1 MKTKIILLILTCWVG
16 VVWGQEK
23 EDKILI
29 VNLTKDDKIPTLLKK
44 NTFIGFKIENVN
56 VFKVTGKADIKTEES
71 NYSLPKWYAE
81 ALKKY
86 EEELKNPFNETVRS
100 SGSSTEPTAKEKLR
114 NSLHDKSTLIQ
125 SDLFDFYTTYINIK
139 NLTELD
145 NRLNFIIADSIFINK
160 EKTQT
165 DSKQIYLSI
174 YKHEDADYKDYQMI
188 ETNILALNKEYW
200 ELTSHYSEYES
211 IAKQLSEGNIYAS
224 EITNVKLIFDEIQ
237 KNKITLI
244 QKAKNGID
252 WYRKI
257 INSPFEI
264 KIEPIQLS
272 EDINTITPQLK
283 NAKGEVV
290 YSYNPIKIET
300 FGGWKI
306 NFSAGYFLSFIG
318 NDNYTSYTNS
328 LGSKEVAKGNT
339 DKITNALGG
348 LLHVYSNQPS
358 KLVKLGISFGVSL
371 ADNSSVGFYAG
382 PSLFFLEKNRLVTTF
397 GYSFIKVKRLNTAN
411 LTAISDDRYSFINTA
426 NTEIQY
432 DPVYKGAWFFGV
444 TYNLSK

>member
-1 MKTKIILLILTCWVG
+1 M
-16 VVWGQEK
+16 
-23 EDKILI
+23 
-29 VNLTKDDKIPTLLKK
+29 
-44 NTFIGFKIENVN
+44 
-56 VFKVTGKADIKTEES
+56 
-71 NYSLPKWYAE
+71 
-81 ALKKY
+81 
-86 EEELKNPFNETVRS
+86 
-100 SGSSTEPTAKEKLR
+100 
-114 NSLHDKSTLIQ
+114 
-125 SDLFDFYTTYINIK
+125 
-139 NLTELD
+139 D

-272 EDINTITPQLK
+272 EDINTIT
-283 NAKGEVV
+283 AK
-290 YSYNPIKIET
+290 
-300 FGGWKI
+300 
-306 NFSAGYFLSFIG
+306 
-318 NDNYTSYTNS
+318 
-328 LGSKEVAKGNT
+328 
-339 DKITNALGG
+339 
-348 LLHVYSNQPS
+348 
-358 KLVKLGISFGVSL
+358 FGVIDHL
-371 ADNSSVGFYAG
+371 DSV
-382 PSLFFLEKNRLVTTF
+382 
-397 GYSFIKVKRLNTAN
+397 
-411 LTAISDDRYSFINTA
+411 
-426 NTEIQY
+426 
-432 DPVYKGAWFFGV
+432 
-444 TYNLSK
+444 